1 MEHQKTVSVQ
11 NAYQNLLQFSRGEE
25 YFAFFITDANRFR
38 AAFGQRR
45 ELIVQDPRG
54 AFDKISAFWTASKS
68 TVAGYLGYDLKNDLE
83 DLESNHDDA
92 LDMPAAC
99 LFEPMVW
106 IAVDGSQVIL
116 TGDKWEIDRLVDF
129 LNGDHHFEEAV
140 GTPVEMTCHTAK
152 STYMHNAQTLLD
164 HIRRGDIYEV
174 NYCIGFTGEATDF
187 DPQSRFFALQKRTVA
202 PFSVFAKLA
211 GNYVLSAS
219 PERFLRHRSGELIS
233 QPIKGTAKRSDDPAE
248 DRRLADALLNDEKE
262 RSENVMIVDLV
273 RNDLSRVAARG
284 SVEVGELFGIYP
296 FKTVHHMISTVRA
309 RLAHDRQP
317 LDAIRACFPPGSMT
331 GAPKI
336 SAMKLIEHH
345 ENFKRGC
352 YAGGF
357 GYFEPNGDF
366 DMNVMIRTL
375 IYNSETQAIGF
386 SVGSAL
392 TALADPAREYEECML
407 KAEALLNVL
416 HGTPSAKVL

>member
-1 MEHQKTVSVQ
+1 MEHQKTVSVR
-11 NAYQNLLQFSRGEE
+11 NAFQNLLQFSRGED
-25 YFAFFITDANRFR
+25 YFAFFITDTNRFR
-38 AAFGQRR
+38 AAFGRR
-45 ELIVQDPRG
+45 RKLIVQDPRG
-54 AFDKISAFWTASKS
+54 AFDKISAFWTASK
-68 TVAGYLGYDLKNDLE
+68 TTLAGYLGYDLKNDLE
-83 DLESNHDDA
+83 DLNSSHDDA
-92 LDMPAAC
+92 LNMPVAC
-99 LFEPMVW
+99 LFEPRVW
-106 IAVDGSQVIL
+106 VDVKGNEVTL
-116 TGDKWEIDRLVDF
+116 TGDKTQVEILVEF
-129 LNGDHHFEEAV
+129 LKVPNRFET
-140 GTPVEMTCHTAK
+140 TPGVPVDITCQTNK
-152 STYMHNAQTLLD
+152 PTYLRNAQTLLD
-164 HIRRGDIYEV
+164 HIHRGDIYEV
-174 NYCIGFTGEATDF
+174 NYCIRFTGTATEF

-219 PERFLRHRSGELIS
+219 PERFLQHRSGELIS
-233 QPIKGTAKRSDDPAE
+233 QPIKGTAKRSDDPIE
-248 DRRLADALLNDEKE
+248 DRRLAEALRNDEKE

-284 SVEVGELFGIYP
+284 SVEVDELFGIYP

-317 LDAIRACFPPGSMT
+317 IDAIRACFPPGSMT

-357 GYFEPNGDF
+357 GYFGPNGDF
-366 DMNVMIRTL
+366 DMNVVIRTL
-375 IYNSETQAIGF
+375 IYNSETHAIGF

-416 HGTPSAKVL
+416 HGTPSAKVI